1 MPCRLSELQYQSVYG
16 LAEVLQI
23 PRIGNGRARHGPAC
37 SLAKFSHGS
46 LLQSEEKHQS
56 IIYTGDKTENICFR
70 LPMDTGKQI
79 VGGVMQQV
87 AVAPLKLKAFW
98 SLDVQRSRQI

>member
-1 MPCRLSELQYQSVYG
+1 VYG

-56 IIYTGDKTENICFR
+56 IIYTGDKTENISVSVCPWIPGNR
-70 LPMDTGKQI
+70 LL
-79 VGGVMQQV
+79 VG
-87 AVAPLKLKAFW
+87 
-98 SLDVQRSRQI
+98 